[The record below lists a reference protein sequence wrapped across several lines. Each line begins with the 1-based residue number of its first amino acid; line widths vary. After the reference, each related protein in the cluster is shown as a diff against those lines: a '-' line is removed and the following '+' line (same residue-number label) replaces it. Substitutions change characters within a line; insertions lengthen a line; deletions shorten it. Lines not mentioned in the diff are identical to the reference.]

1 MHDVLEG
8 VLPYKVKMLLVT
20 YITERHYFELSDLNG
35 RIQAFPFGDIE
46 SSKPT
51 CITSVSLCSSDK
63 KLKQS
68 GKLHNSWALI
78 PLLTNANPPLSIRN
92 VVLGMIFTFAYWR
105 PSTRGWWTLGKLHST
120 SGHLRLHL
128 CTSVY
133 RRDGGLPGT
142 SDWALFVRLQAPV
155 PGEYSHSKD
164 ALSCALPSPHV
175 AVHGCVYVWMMKF
188 KLA

>member
-68 GKLHNSWALI
+68 VKLHNS
-78 PLLTNANPPLSIRN
+78 
-92 VVLGMIFTFAYWR
+92 
-105 PSTRGWWTLGKLHST
+105 
-120 SGHLRLHL
+120 
-128 CTSVY
+128 
-133 RRDGGLPGT
+133 
-142 SDWALFVRLQAPV
+142 
-155 PGEYSHSKD
+155 
-164 ALSCALPSPHV
+164 
-175 AVHGCVYVWMMKF
+175 
-188 KLA
+188 